1 MTTGFGFE
9 STTDEVLDGVD
20 LTGRTVVVTGAT
32 SGLGLETARAL
43 ASRGADVT
51 ITGRSQEKLD
61 DAAAQLRDMGLPG
74 AITTTVLELGD
85 LESVRSCAK
94 ELLSTLDRI
103 DVLVNNAGVMVC
115 PLGRTAQG
123 FETQFGTNYL
133 GHFLLTG
140 LLAPLLVAAAP
151 SRVVN
156 LASSGHRLA
165 DLDLDDPNWE
175 SRDYDRWGA
184 YGGSKTANVLFSVG
198 LDARLKDKG
207 VRSYAV
213 HPGMIMTPLARHM
226 VPEDMEILGGGTEE
240 FKEVPQGAATTV
252 LAATSPALADTG
264 GVYLADCQVADVD
277 DSDAVSRGVRS
288 YAIDRTRADRLWT
301 ESEALVGQTFSF

>member
-1 MTTGFGFE
+1 MTSGFGFE
-9 STTDEVLDGVD
+9 STTDEVLDGID

-43 ASRGADVT
+43 ASKGADVT
-51 ITGRSQEKLD
+51 ITGRSQDKLD
-61 DAAAQLRDMGLPG
+61 DAVAQLNEMGLPG
-74 AITTTVLELGD
+74 AIDTAVLELGD
-85 LESVRSCAK
+85 LDSVRSCAK
-94 ELLSTLDRI
+94 ELLARLDRI

-115 PLGRTAQG
+115 PLGRTTQG
-123 FETQFGTNYL
+123 FETQFGTNHL

-156 LASSGHRLA
+156 LASSGHRVA

-175 SRDYDRWGA
+175 SREYDRWDA

-226 VPEDMEILGGGTEE
+226 VPEDLQVFSGETEP

-264 GVYLADCQVADVD
+264 AVYLADCQIADVD
-277 DSDAVSRGVRS
+277 DTDAVSWGVKS
-288 YAIDRTRADRLWT
+288 YAIDPARADRLWT
-301 ESEALVGQTFSF
+301 VSEALVGETVSF

>member
-9 STTDEVLDGVD
+9 STTDDVLEGVD
-20 LTGRTVVVTGAT
+20 LTGRIVVVTGAT

-43 ASRGADVT
+43 ASKGAEVT

-61 DAAAQLRDMGLPG
+61 DAVAQLRDMNLPG
-74 AITTTVLELGD
+74 AISTAVLELGD

-94 ELLSTLDRI
+94 DLLATLDRI

-123 FETQFGTNYL
+123 FETQLGTNHV

-140 LLAPLLVAAAP
+140 LLAPLLIAAAP

-156 LASSGHRLA
+156 LASAGHRLA

-175 SRDYDRWGA
+175 SRDYDRWAA

-226 VPEDMEILGGGTEE
+226 VPEDLQMVQGETEP

-264 GVYLADCQVADVD
+264 GAYLADCQIADVD
-277 DSDAVSRGVRS
+277 DTDAVSWGVRS
-288 YAIDRTRADRLWT
+288 YAMDPTRADRLWAV
-301 ESEALVGQTFSF
+301 SEALVGETFSF